1 MSNNDENDENDNFT
15 VYGGPLNRLTPTKNK
30 LKSKRIIKAGSLR
43 EIAKVMT
50 IGGDCKDDNSKPPS
64 IIIERD
70 GDRIARIIVKCTCG
84 RHAEL
89 VCEVEEQETHTIEEK
104 TERENETE

>member
-1 MSNNDENDENDNFT
+1 MSTNDENDDFT
-15 VYGGPLNRLTPTKNK
+15 VYGGPLNRLTPIASK
-30 LKSKRIIKAGSLR
+30 LKGKRIIKANSLT
-43 EIAKVMT
+43 EISKVMT

-70 GDRIARIIVKCTCG
+70 GDRITRIIVKCTCG

-89 VCEVEEQETHTIEEK
+89 VCDVE
-104 TERENETE
+104 ENETHLIEENTERKDETE